1 MTGGRLWQGW
11 PMANDSTHRSVSL
24 SRAADG
30 SFTATNVRGGTVT
43 LGSAEDDFTPVEL
56 LLAAIAAC
64 TAVDVGT
71 VTARRAEPESFRV
84 DVDAEKVRDESGNR
98 LTDLA
103 VTFNVTFPAGEAG
116 DAAREVLPKIVAQ
129 SHDRLCTVGRTVELG
144 TPIATRIE

>member
-1 MTGGRLWQGW
+1 
-11 PMANDSTHRSVSL
+11 MANDSTHRSVSL
-24 SRAADG
+24 TRDAEG
-30 SFTATNVRGGTVT
+30 TFTATNVRGGTVT
-43 LGSAEDDFTPVEL
+43 IGSTDTDFTPVEL

-64 TAVDVGT
+64 TAIDVGT
-71 VTARRAEPESFRV
+71 VTARRAEPESFQV
-84 DVDAEKVRDESGNR
+84 DVDAEKVRDEHGNR

-103 VTFNVTFPAGEAG
+103 VTFRVAFPDGEAG